1 MENLQEVLRQQL
13 KICRQIE
20 QLAEAQKE
28 KFTVSSIPR
37 TDDFVKEMEKLL
49 AELGRL
55 ENIKEQYLHQQNVVN
70 VEDFIS
76 RSADSD
82 AKNLTAKLQAALLQT
97 MQKLQRLGRENK
109 DMLDRTMKYINFSV
123 NVLTQT
129 AAGGTYAASGGEQG
143 MTSKK
148 KMFDQSV

>member
-1 MENLQEVLRQQL
+1 MKQLQEMLRQQL
-13 KICRQIE
+13 KVCRQLVE
-20 QLAEAQKE
+20 LSEAQKE

-37 TDDFVKEMEKLL
+37 TDDFVKETEKLL

-55 ENIKEQYLHQQNVVN
+55 ENIKEQYIHQQNAVN
-70 VEDFIS
+70 VEEFIG

-82 AKNLTAKLQAALLQT
+82 DKHLTEKLQAALTQT
-97 MQKLQRLGRENK
+97 MTQLQQLGRENK
-109 DMLDRTMKYINFSV
+109 DMLDRAMKYVNFSV

-129 AAGGTYAASGGEQG
+129 AAGMTYASSGGEQS
-143 MTSKK
+143 TASKK